1 MVRMKNPLKGLMRE
15 VVRLRQMVVR
25 TIWCVTKPLIGGAH
39 SPFGKAQ
46 TGFVTAIHVSAVE
59 HVLQQALHRDTS
71 GARTQ
76 FSTIGTTGSIHHPT
90 HHLDDATA
98 RPHAFWTSAMACSL
112 ASVLSLILL
121 SFACRATLLTHLRRF
136 SAAIDLQRICRGV
149 WAQRTLAARRK
160 AATRL
165 QSSWRMLSKYLGFVC
180 LRAAAMRI
188 QLASRRRAAV
198 RSYAAIQLQA
208 AERRRAASQQFHEKR
223 SAAVLLAA
231 VSRAIRTRSI
241 VAVILDLLSFVRGE
255 HTSQPISQ
263 RRRAMC
269 RLQTICFQM
278 FSVTEAAAALMLTRV
293 ARGLLARLE
302 AAVKREAINKLL
314 ERDGSFARAVC
325 KAGDDDPRTHAT
337 IRRPLAQLTTPLSG
351 QRRLEWDDACNTH
364 DSRRGCDDDDL
375 SSIAGSIAGLSENDY
390 ARSSIA
396 GSIAGL
402 SENDYAHSAT
412 FKSTFYAANP
422 LVTPAEKQAI
432 YDRRL
437 LELELKLQRLATAQ
451 PQTPAK
457 RGISART
464 GSPTRLLES
473 DTEDSGSMSPSP
485 EKSSRSSLRAR
496 AVSIKENLYGELR
509 TRFGKGSFTPMRT
522 VSFVSSSQC

>member
-1 MVRMKNPLKGLMRE
+1 MVRMQNPLKGLMRE

-46 TGFVTAIHVSAVE
+46 TGFVTAIHVSAIE

-98 RPHAFWTSAMACSL
+98 LPHAFWTSAMACSL

-149 WAQRTLAARRK
+149 WAQRSLAARRQ

-198 RSYAAIQLQA
+198 RSYAAIRLQA
-208 AERRRAASQQFHEKR
+208 AERRRAASQHFHEKR

-390 ARSSIA
+390 A
-396 GSIAGL
+396 
-402 SENDYAHSAT
+402 HSAT
-412 FKSTFYAANP
+412 FKSTFHAANP

-457 RGISART
+457 CGISTRT

-473 DTEDSGSMSPSP
+473 DTKDSGSMSPSP
-485 EKSSRSSLRAR
+485 QKSSRSSLRAR